1 MELVAIHFKKQ
12 PTSDSWAHSDIPGKM
27 FFKNGTCILVTFTAS
42 LAYHATETFP
52 GIEIKY
58 NF

>member
-1 MELVAIHFKKQ
+1 MELIAIHFKKQ
-12 PTSDSWAHSDIPGKM
+12 PTSDSWSHLDIAGKM
-27 FFKNGTCILVTFTAS
+27 FFKNGTSILAIFTAS
-42 LAYHATETFP
+42 FAYHASENFP